1 MPASRRRSRRRVSLQ
16 VDYVR
21 RSWGNLTAM
30 VNDALTAADFD
41 TFVYNVPQDPR
52 LPGGGGY
59 GLTFRDVKPASVQ
72 QIRNRLTFANEV
84 GGAYNKFNGVDVT
97 VNARLRDV
105 TLQGGTSTGNVVE
118 DSCGVV
124 TENPEY
130 YIFGPWGGTG
140 GFLDTFLGGI
150 GQWPQQF
157 CHRES
162 GWKTNIKGLASYTV
176 PKIDVLVSG
185 TFKSL
190 PYPGN
195 EFPSVQSQSL
205 GGQVLAFNIPGVV
218 DHVLEPAVRQRTG
231 RPVPEHRRARQVVRR
246 SSERDRSPVRQDS
259 AGTAR
264 HRTLIN
270 FDVYNLFNSNTTE
283 VYSGVTR
290 LRAHRGQRIS
300 IRCRSCRRGSSRSA
314 RSSISD

>member
-1 MPASRRRSRRRVSLQ
+1 M
-16 VDYVR
+16 
-21 RSWGNLTAM
+21 
-30 VNDALTAADFD
+30 
-41 TFVYNVPQDPR
+41 
-52 LPGGGGY
+52 
-59 GLTFRDVKPASVQ
+59 KPDKIQ

-84 GGAYNKFNGVDVT
+84 GGASNKFNGVDVT

-205 GGQVLAFNIPGVV
+205 GGQVLVFNIPGVV
-218 DHVLEPAVRQRTG
+218 NTSGLNRPFSSGNR
-231 RPVPEHRRARQVVRR
+231 RPVPEHRRARKVIRR
-246 SSERDRSPVRQDS
+246 SPELDRSPVRQDPALWEHTVVAQLRRLQPVQREHDRGLPAELLGS
-259 AGTAR
+259 HGSGRDTAV
-264 HRTLIN
+264 N
-270 FDVYNLFNSNTTE
+270 V
-283 VYSGVTR
+283 
-290 LRAHRGQRIS
+290 
-300 IRCRSCRRGSSRSA
+300 SRSA
-314 RSSISD
+314 VDHVGAVLQDQRAVRFLASKPTWGPPSGGPHAAPHTLESS